1 MYKNSMTFIIAVA
14 LIAFTTSCSKNGST
28 GPAGPAGPSYTG
40 AISGHVALYDQ
51 YGSRVLTGLN
61 TAQLQLDGAA
71 AISPDA
77 TGYYYYGNI
86 KTGGHNIVA
95 TAAGYAS
102 TRTNNFQFLSDTL
115 NRDIKLSAIPN
126 FSPASVV
133 SYSNVGSSGDSVIVN
148 FAPDTRV
155 REMILFVNTNS
166 TVNGQPGNYLV
177 VYPKAIPAN
186 ATKVTISI
194 PASDLYDAGITSGTT
209 IYLAAYGYVVTDGS
223 AYEDITTGKIVY
235 NAVSASPVTATA
247 TAP

>member
-1 MYKNSMTFIIAVA
+1 MTFIIAAGFIA
-14 LIAFTTSCSKNGST
+14 LTTSCSKNGST
-28 GPAGPAGPSYTG
+28 GPVGPAGPSYTG
-40 AISGHVALYDQ
+40 AISGHVDLYDQ

-77 TGYYYYGNI
+77 SGYYYYGNI
-86 KTGGHNIVA
+86 KTGVHNIAVS
-95 TAAGYAS
+95 AAGYAS

-126 FSPASVV
+126 FSPASIV
-133 SYSNVGSSGDSVIVN
+133 SYSTTGAQGDSVIIN

-177 VYPKAIPAN
+177 VYPKAIAAN
-186 ATKVTISI
+186 ATKATVLI

-209 IYLAAYGYVVTDGS
+209 IYLAAYGYVVTDAS
-223 AYEDITTGKIVY
+223 AYEDIPSGKIVY

-247 TAP
+247 TTP